1 MNFLVRFFRGSNRIF
16 FFFGRPGRWPGK
28 FFGLGSPL
36 FFSSI
41 STLSRQR
48 GKVVPAGVVGKETRN
63 AEKKRKRIFTLLLK
77 RQKKAQK

>member
-48 GKVVPAGVVGKETRN
+48 KVVPAGVVGKETRN